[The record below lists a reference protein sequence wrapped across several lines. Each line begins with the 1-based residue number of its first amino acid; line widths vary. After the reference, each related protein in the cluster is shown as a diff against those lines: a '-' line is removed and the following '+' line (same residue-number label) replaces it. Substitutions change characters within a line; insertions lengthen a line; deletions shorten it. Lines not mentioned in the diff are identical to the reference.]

1 MSSRSRAPRASQQIL
16 RTLGAAA
23 FVVSA
28 VSVSFAG
35 RGLFRNNAVGGVSI
49 DTAGVLR
56 EPNIK
61 DREMLLADLRKEIAT
76 PVRELNRPVNLRMI
90 SLRGLHAAIEDALA
104 NNLDMLPDEVQFLG
118 GLQRIEWVVVDQA
131 NNDILLGGP
140 AEGWIVDDNAV
151 VVGVTTGRPVMRLD
165 DLLVALR
172 TVKPARDVGI
182 SVSIDPTQEGYRNLS
197 ALVKELKKDVRVRQ
211 NPRIAE
217 PNIKRAF
224 GPQQIKIAG
233 VPRNSHF
240 ARVMTAADYRMKRY
254 AMALEMAPIKGLPSY
269 LDLIK
274 STRGSATNMNP
285 RWWLTTDYEPLARSE
300 DGMAW
305 KIRGRG
311 VKCMTETDVVNAE
324 GNVRGTGRKNPRA
337 QKWADLFTQKYDA
350 LSQRDAAFG
359 ELRNLMDMCVVAALI
374 EQNELFEKAG
384 LSLPRMTDPKSD
396 LDLEAWNTP
405 KTVDPQCSF
414 VRVRGGRWV
423 LTASGGVEI
432 ESWDV
437 VDHSE
442 VVQGVGQLRN
452 HAMRKEN
459 AASWF
464 WNVQLPRSG

>member
-1 MSSRSRAPRASQQIL
+1 MSSRSRAPRAIQQIL
-16 RTLGAAA
+16 RTLVVAA
-23 FVVSA
+23 FVVSV

-35 RGLFRNNAVGGVSI
+35 HRQFRNNAVGGVSI

-56 EPNIK
+56 EPDIK
-61 DREMLLADLRKEIAT
+61 AREMLLAELRKDIGA
-76 PVRELNRPVNLRMI
+76 PARALNRPVNLRMI

-104 NNLDMLPDEVQFLG
+104 NNLGVLPDEVRFLG
-118 GLQRIEWVVVDQA
+118 GLQRIEWVVVDQQH
-131 NNDILLGGP
+131 NDVLFGGP

-172 TVKPARDVGI
+172 TVKPARDEGI
-182 SVSIDPTQEGYRNLS
+182 SVSIDPTQEGYRNLA
-197 ALVKELKKDVRVRQ
+197 ALMKELKKNVRVRQ

-254 AMALEMAPIKGLPSY
+254 AMALERAPIKGLPSY

-274 STRGSATNMNP
+274 STRGSSTNMNP

-311 VKCMTETDVVNAE
+311 VKCMTETDVVNAA
-324 GNVRGTGRKNPRA
+324 GDVRGTGRKSPKA
-337 QKWADLFTQKYDA
+337 QQWADLFTQGYDA
-350 LSQRDAAFG
+350 LSQRDSVFG

-374 EQNELFEKAG
+374 EQHQLFEKAG
-384 LSLPRMTDPKSD
+384 LSLPRMTDPNSD
-396 LDLEAWNTP
+396 LDIEDWNTP

-437 VDHSE
+437 IDRSE
-442 VVQGVGQLRN
+442 VVPGVEQLRN
-452 HAMRKEN
+452 RAIRKEDE
-459 AASWF
+459 AAWV
-464 WNVQLPRSG
+464 WNVQLPRSS